1 MQIQLILSVFLAA
14 AFPTV
19 TALVGIVLARNESK
33 DIRNELTAVR
43 ERLARVEEKLN
54 IAG

>member
-1 MQIQLILSVFLAA
+1 MQMILAVFLAA

-19 TALVGIVLARNESK
+19 TALVGIVIGRNESK
-33 DIRNELTAVR
+33 DIRAELTGVR
-43 ERLARVEEKLN
+43 ERLARVEEKLS